1 MIKSND
7 IEIHWNKHKLKC
19 TRHINILLQIKVYE
33 GFSHLETGIEICVAP
48 SSRKCKNVTP
58 NIAWYAIRMQL
69 DSRWDI
75 RLTVRMNYNHIEV
88 EIYFHFSKFILFTTQ
103 PIYTIIYS
111 QPISETNNTILIL
124 FIFRNDLNSNKKFN
138 TIAINSLTFNVKQTR
153 NNPFCDVIYDIV
165 KHCIPSMTGVKI
177 CLRTSFVLVIL
188 QHIFL
193 VPVMSSVDIS
203 QFIPLLYSINFLTF
217 V

>member
-7 IEIHWNKHKLKC
+7 NHWNKNKLKR

-33 GFSHLETGIEICVAP
+33 GFSHIETGIEICVAP

-69 DSRWDI
+69 DSRWDV
-75 RLTVRMNYNHIEV
+75 RLTVQMNYIHIEL
-88 EIYFHFSKFILFTTQ
+88 EISFHFSKFIFLLPKPFTRFTFTFN
-103 PIYTIIYS
+103 PYLK
-111 QPISETNNTILIL
+111 NNTILIL
-124 FIFRNDLNSNKKFN
+124 FYFRNDLNSNKKYN

-165 KHCIPSMTGVKI
+165 KHCMPSMTGVKI

-193 VPVMSSVDIS
+193 VPVMSSVGIF
-203 QFIPLLYSINFLTF
+203 QFIPIWYSIIF
-217 V
+217 